1 MRLLWNILAILGL
14 VALIVV
20 GVLFAQVWNATREFD
35 PNAFGLYQNFMGELM
50 ETGDIADA
58 FVWEVA
64 VEEGLEVEDVVESMK
79 SLATDRNFLFV
90 GESPFYK
97 QAEAVTGEEHRYVSF
112 FNFCDSRVGIQMI
125 DYNDAY
131 TAFMPCNIAL
141 VEGKDGRL
149 TLYSLNMDFLIHGAR
164 ELPPELK
171 ASAIKVRAVMREI
184 MEGAAAGEF

>member
-1 MRLLWNILAILGL
+1 MRLLWNILAVMG
-14 VALIVV
+14 
-20 GVLFAQVWNATREFD
+20 LFAVIAMGVMFAHVFNATREFD
-35 PNAFGLYQNFMGELM
+35 PNAFGLYKEFMGQLL
-50 ETGDIADA
+50 ETGDMADA
-58 FVWEVA
+58 FVWEVP
-64 VEEGLEVEDVVESMK
+64 VDEGIEVEDVIESMK
-79 SLATDRNFLFV
+79 SLATARNFLFV

-97 QAEAVTGEEHRYVSF
+97 QVEAVTGEAHRYVAF
-112 FNFCDSRVGIQMI
+112 FNFCDARVGAQMI

-149 TLYSLNMDFLIHGAR
+149 TLYSMNMDFMIHGAR

-171 ASAIKVRAVMREI
+171 ASALKVRKTMRDI